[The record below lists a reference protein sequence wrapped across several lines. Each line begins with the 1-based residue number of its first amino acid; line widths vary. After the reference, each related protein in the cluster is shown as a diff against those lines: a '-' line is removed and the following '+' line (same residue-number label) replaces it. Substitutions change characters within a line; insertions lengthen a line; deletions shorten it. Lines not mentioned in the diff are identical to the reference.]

1 MQASNAAASPL
12 AVVERLRDAIN
23 SHDLDA
29 LVECFAPDFQ
39 GETPTTP
46 DHSFVGNVSVR
57 RNWSS
62 IFASVPDITFEIV
75 RSTTEGN
82 TVWAEVE
89 QRGTASDGTPHLAR
103 GVIVFEIAGDQMQHN
118 RLYVNPVRSGG
129 AEVMIQVGAG
139 LRGRAS

>member
-1 MQASNAAASPL
+1 MSATNDVASPL

-23 SHDLDA
+23 AHDLDA

-46 DHSFVGNVSVR
+46 DQSFVGNENVR
-57 RNWSS
+57 RNWSK
-62 IFASVPDITFEIV
+62 IFAGVPDLTFDIV

-89 QRGTASDGTPHLAR
+89 QRGKALNGTPHLAR
-103 GVIVFEIAGDQMQHN
+103 GVIVFEIVGDQMKHN
-118 RLYVNPVRSGG
+118 RLYVNPVRSGE
-129 AEVMIQVGAG
+129 AEVMAQAAA
-139 LRGRAS
+139 RA